1 MPSPGTGTA
10 GASLTS
16 RASAFTNAESGPPNM
31 IEGRRIATDS
41 MPEASTAASP
51 RRRPARYGPGGP
63 TVVSMPARCTKR
75 RTPAARAAAAS
86 AAGPSA
92 LTRS

>member
-16 RASAFTNAESGPPNM
+16 RASALMKAESRPPNM
-31 IEGRRIATDS
+31 IEGRRIATES

-51 RRRPARYGPGGP
+51 RRRPARYGPGSP
-63 TVVSMPARCTKR
+63 VDVSMPARWTKR
-75 RTPAARAAAAS
+75 RTPAVLAAAAS